1 MTDNNFDSSSDSDF
15 DGNLGDGATPAPD
28 LTDRVTRL
36 AMLLRHADM
45 ASHPGHPFGGVRA
58 GQGRVL
64 HVLSLRSPMPQ
75 RELAYML
82 GVRPQ
87 SLSEVLGKLESAGFI
102 TRERDTTDRR
112 TFLVDLT
119 DTGRDAAGSS
129 PATED
134 PFDVLDADEQQALSD
149 MLSRVTTALREKFPD
164 LPERPHGR
172 GPHGHGGHGGHDHG
186 PHGHGGPGFDGA
198 RGGHGGRGGRGGHG
212 GHGGRGHGHGPAGT
226 AMDMADG
233 WARRMRGRGFGR
245 GFGQGFG
252 RGFGLA

>member
-164 LPERPHGR
+164 LPERPRLRSGLRAGLRSGFRPGLIGSAGVPRPAAHPSTWQAKTSFTRVVAALLACRSDRCAAGR
-172 GPHGHGGHGGHDHG
+172 RPD
-186 PHGHGGPGFDGA
+186 
-198 RGGHGGRGGRGGHG
+198 
-212 GHGGRGHGHGPAGT
+212 
-226 AMDMADG
+226 ADG
-233 WARRMRGRGFGR
+233 CAAVHRRPHSTEPRWSV
-245 GFGQGFG
+245 
-252 RGFGLA
+252 

>member
-1 MTDNNFDSSSDSDF
+1 MTDQTSDNNT
-15 DGNLGDGATPAPD
+15 GNNTRYGDGATPAPD

-119 DTGRDAAGSS
+119 DKGRDAAGSS

-164 LPERPHGR
+164 LPERPHG
-172 GPHGHGGHGGHDHG
+172 PHGHG
-186 PHGHGGPGFDGA
+186 PHGA
-198 RGGHGGRGGRGGHG
+198 R
-212 GHGGRGHGHGPAGT
+212 PS
-226 AMDMADG
+226 
-233 WARRMRGRGFGR
+233 
-245 GFGQGFG
+245 
-252 RGFGLA
+252 